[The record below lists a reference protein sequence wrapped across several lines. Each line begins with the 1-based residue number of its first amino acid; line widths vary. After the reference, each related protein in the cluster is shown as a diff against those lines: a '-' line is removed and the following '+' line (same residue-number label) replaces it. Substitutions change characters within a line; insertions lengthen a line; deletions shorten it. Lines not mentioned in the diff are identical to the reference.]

1 MVRDYNPGG
10 MSLSN
15 EALVLPPS
23 PRTLIAHLEEARRL
37 TLGLVADLDDEQ
49 LMGPR
54 LAIVNPLLWE
64 IGHVAWFQEKWSLRH
79 LRGQQPLEEQA
90 DALYDSMAVAHDT
103 RWDLPL
109 FTRQGTLAYMR
120 RVLDSVIGHLAAA
133 DELSSEEVYFHL
145 LPLFHEDMHGEAFAY
160 TRQTHGYPAPEVY
173 GPPVDSPSPAALPGD
188 AEVPG
193 GLFLLGAAPGTPFV
207 FDNEKW
213 RHEVEVAPFRIA
225 RAAVTQGQFGEF
237 VEDGGYERRALWS
250 AEGWTWRA
258 SDEVTGPLYWRRAG
272 GGGFERRQFDR
283 WVEIEDQLP
292 VLHVSWHEAEAYCR
306 WAGRRLP
313 GEAEWELA
321 AAGPAA
327 AGGGKRTYPWGDEP
341 RADGRANLDGRAGGP
356 VTVGALAGGD
366 SPFGCRQMMGNV
378 WEWTADD
385 FGPFPGFEPDPY
397 KEYSAPWFGDH
408 KVLRGGCWATRF
420 RMLRNTWRNFYQPH
434 RRDVWAGFRTC
445 AVD

>member
-1 MVRDYNPGG
+1 

-15 EALVLPPS
+15 DALALPPP
-23 PRTLIAHLEEARRL
+23 PRTLIAHLEEARRR
-37 TLGLVADLDDEQ
+37 TLGLVADLDDAQ

-54 LAIVNPLLWE
+54 MAIVNPLLWE

-79 LRGQQPLEEQA
+79 LRGQPPLEEQA
-90 DALYDSMAVAHDT
+90 GSLYDSMAIAHDP

-109 FTRQGTLAYMR
+109 FTREGTLAYMR
-120 RVLDSVIGHLAAA
+120 RVLDSVVDHLAAA
-133 DELSSEEVYFHL
+133 DELSSEETYFHL
-145 LPLFHEDMHGEAFAY
+145 LPLFHEDMHAEAFAY

-173 GPPVDSPSPAALPGD
+173 GPPAAPPAADAPAGD
-188 AEVPG
+188 AEIPG
-193 GLFLLGAAPGTPFV
+193 GSFPLGAAPDAPFV

-225 RAAVTQGQFGEF
+225 RAAVTQGEFREF
-237 VEDGGYERRALWS
+237 VEDGGYERRDLWS
-250 AEGWTWRA
+250 EEGWTWRA
-258 SDEVTGPLYWRRAG
+258 DDGVTGPLYWRRAG
-272 GGGFERRQFDR
+272 GGGWQRRLFDR
-283 WVEIEDQLP
+283 WVDLEEQLP
-292 VLHVSWHEAEAYCR
+292 MLHVNWHEAEAYCR

-321 AAGPAA
+321 AGGPADA
-327 AGGGKRTYPWGDEP
+327 DGGKRTYPWGEQP
-341 RADGRANLDGRAGGP
+341 EAAGRANLDGRAGGT
-356 VTVGALAGGD
+356 VAVGALADGD

-385 FGPFPGFEPDPY
+385 FGPYPGFEPDPY

-445 AVD
+445 AAD

>member
-1 MVRDYNPGG
+1 MTVAH
-10 MSLSN
+10 
-15 EALVLPPS
+15 EALTLPSS
-23 PRTLIAHLEEARRL
+23 PEKLIAHLEEARRR

-54 LAIVNPLLWE
+54 MAIVNPLLWE

-79 LRGQQPLEEQA
+79 LRGQAPLEDQA
-90 DALYDSMAVAHDT
+90 DSLYDSMAIHHDT

-109 FTRQGTLAYMR
+109 FTREGTLAYMR
-120 RVLDSVIGHLAAA
+120 RGLDSVVERLAAA

-145 LPLFHEDMHGEAFAY
+145 LPLFHEDMHAEAFAY
-160 TRQTHGYPAPEVY
+160 TRQTHGYPAPDVY
-173 GPPVDSPSPAALPGD
+173 GPLETPLAAAAPAGD

-193 GLFLLGAAPGTPFV
+193 GIFLLGAAPDAPFV

-213 RHEVEVAPFRIA
+213 QHEVPVAPFRIA
-225 RAAVTQGQFGEF
+225 RAAVSQGEFRGF
-237 VEDGGYERRALWS
+237 VEDGGYARRELWS
-250 AEGWTWRA
+250 EDGWAWRA
-258 SDEVTGPLYWRRAG
+258 GDEAAGPLYWRRAD
-272 GGGFERRQFDR
+272 GGGFERRHFDR
-283 WVEIEDQLP
+283 WVELEEDLP
-292 VLHVSWHEAEAYCR
+292 VLHVNWHEAEAYCR

-313 GEAEWELA
+313 SEAEWELA
-321 AAGPAA
+321 AGGPAQA
-327 AGGGKRTYPWGDEP
+327 GGKRTYPWGEETD
-341 RADGRANLDGRAGGP
+341 AHGRANLDGRAGGTVP
-356 VTVGALAGGD
+356 VSALADGD

-434 RRDVWAGFRTC
+434 RRDVWVGFRTC
-445 AVD
+445 AID